1 MKKPSLITAGGF
13 MKTELTVFKD
23 LRSRIV
29 CASSQISIMEVE
41 HPQHVSSASALLT
54 KHVLLSL

>member
-1 MKKPSLITAGGF
+1 

-23 LRSRIV
+23 RRSRIV
-29 CASSQISIMEVE
+29 CASSQISIVEVE

-54 KHVLLSL
+54 KHVLLNL